1 MEGSRVGEGR
11 GFIGTA
17 IEMEGSRGEGG
28 EGVHWDSH
36 RDGGEGVHWD
46 SHRDGGEGV
55 HWDSHRDGGLG
66 QP

>member
-1 MEGSRVGEGR
+1 MEGRGFIGTAIEMEGSRVGEGR

-36 RDGGEGVHWD
+36 RDGGVQ
-46 SHRDGGEGV
+46 RGG
-55 HWDSHRDGGLG
+55 RGGGSLG

>member
-1 MEGSRVGEGR
+1 MTLGQPVGR

-17 IEMEGSRGEGG
+17 IEMEGSRVGGGRGG

-36 RDGGEGVHWD
+36 RDGGVQ
-46 SHRDGGEGV
+46 SGGRRGFIGTAG
-55 HWDSHRDGGLG
+55 RGGGSLG

>member
-1 MEGSRVGEGR
+1 MEGR

-17 IEMEGSRGEGG
+17 IEMEG
-28 EGVHWDSH
+28 
-36 RDGGEGVHWD
+36 WD